1 MVFAR
6 VVRKFDR
13 VEPPHTGTGPS
24 ARRRRRRP
32 ARLVLEVLEGR
43 VLPSFA
49 APVSYDVGQLP
60 SSPVWERDKEMRSQ
74 S

>member
-6 VVRKFDR
+6 FVRKFDR
-13 VEPPHTGTGPS
+13 VPAPARPS
-24 ARRRRRRP
+24 AERSGRRP
-32 ARLVLEVLEGR
+32 ERWLALEVLEGR

-49 APVSYDVGQLP
+49 APMSYDVGQLP